1 LSFAKSHVE
10 WSKRSLE
17 EWEKA
22 KSEIEKIEVR

>member
-1 LSFAKSHVE
+1 MNFARCHVE

-22 KSEIEKIEVR
+22 KGEVHKIEVR